1 MDMLRLLL
9 GESRRSVLLAALGGL
24 VAGAATAGL
33 LELIHQ
39 ALATPE
45 PPAWSGWA
53 FASLCVL
60 SSGTRLV
67 SEFYIQRSTLELIHS
82 LRQRLARRFASAP
95 IQAIE
100 ALGAPAL
107 LAAATDDV
115 IVISQGVPHACVL
128 LMTTFLLLA
137 CVLYLALLS
146 PGLLGLLLLLGTG
159 GAGVWWWV
167 MRRAQSRLKLAHG
180 AQETLYRSLQ
190 GLTEGARQLKL
201 SRASRDDFFS
211 MAVEPAAGH
220 ARTHLQ
226 RARGW
231 YSAADAGS
239 QLLFFISL
247 GLLMALGGRLPGV
260 RESVLPMAL
269 MVLMFALEPLRRTLS
284 GLPLL
289 AQAQVSLRNLRRIEA
304 ALEPPVPEA
313 QAPTPSG
320 HLAWHQLE
328 LRGIQLRHPEARER
342 GFQLGPLDLTLRP
355 GELVFL
361 VGGNGHGK
369 TTLGK
374 ILTGLYIP
382 DAGQILLDG
391 EPITSSNLGWYR
403 QHFSVVFSDHYLFE
417 DLHARDAALDARARE
432 YLSML
437 GVESKVDV
445 REGTFSTTALS
456 QGQRKRLA
464 LTAALVEDRPLYVL
478 DEWAAEQDPV
488 FKRTFYE
495 RILPALRARG
505 KTVLVI
511 SHDDR
516 YFHLADRLLELVDG
530 ALHERA

>member
-1 MDMLRLLL
+1 MLRLLL
-9 GESRRSVLLAALGGL
+9 GESRRQVLLSTLGGL

-53 FASLCVL
+53 FAGLCAV
-60 SSGTRLV
+60 STGTRLL
-67 SEFYIQRSTLELIHS
+67 SEFYIQRSTLELVHS
-82 LRQRLARRFASAP
+82 LRQRLARRLAAAP

-100 ALGAPAL
+100 ALGAPTL
-107 LAAATDDV
+107 LASVTDDV
-115 IVISQGVPHACVL
+115 IHISQGVPHACVL
-128 LMTTFLLLA
+128 LMTALFLLA

-146 PGLLGLLLLLGTG
+146 PGLLGLLLLLGIG
-159 GAGVWWWV
+159 GAGLWRWV
-167 MRRAQSRLKLAHG
+167 MSRAQSRLKLAHG
-180 AQETLYRSLQ
+180 ANEALHHALQ
-190 GLTEGARQLKL
+190 GLTEGSRQLKL

-211 MAVEPAAGH
+211 MAVEPAAER
-220 ARTHLQ
+220 ARAHLQ

-231 YSAADAGS
+231 YAAADAGS

-247 GLLMALGGRLPGV
+247 GLLISLGGRLPGV

-269 MVLMFALEPLRRTLS
+269 MVLMFALEPLRRALS

-304 ALEPPVPEA
+304 ALEHAAPEA
-313 QAPTPSG
+313 RPLTSPAR
-320 HLAWHQLE
+320 LAWRQLE

-342 GFQLGPLDLTLRP
+342 GFQLGPLDLVLRP

-369 TTLGK
+369 STLGK

-382 DAGQILLDG
+382 DAGHIALDG
-391 EPITSSNLGWYR
+391 ERITANNREWYR

-417 DLHARDAALDARARE
+417 DLHARDAALDTRARE
-432 YLSML
+432 YLALL
-437 GVESKVDV
+437 GVESKVSV
-445 REGTFSTTALS
+445 RGGTFSTTALS

-464 LTAALVEDRPLYVL
+464 LAAALVEDRPLYVL

-488 FKRTFYE
+488 FKQTFYE
-495 RILPALRARG
+495 HILPALRAQG
-505 KTVLVI
+505 KTLLVI

-530 ALHERA
+530 ALHERS